1 MKEAPTVSVPVLTY
15 FGFRGLGE
23 PIRLFFED
31 HGIAY
36 RDRRVG
42 MTEEWTALKP
52 QMQFGQMP
60 RLEEGG
66 ATLFQSQAILRHL
79 ARPLGLCGETEAERV
94 RCDISAEAGR
104 DLQQRLWDHFWSPGS
119 DTAAA
124 AAAYETGELPGQLA
138 LAEGWLGDAP
148 FFGGERLLFCDYYV
162 LTVLDEAAA
171 FFPAAV
177 AGAPRLAAYRQRM
190 YARPGIAAY
199 AASGRQPETYGFDPS
214 RGIRRPAVE
223 ASV

>member
-1 MKEAPTVSVPVLTY
+1 MSVPVLTY

-31 HGIAY
+31 QGARY
-36 RDRRVG
+36 EDRRVG
-42 MTEEWTALKP
+42 MNEEWAALKP

-60 RLEEGG
+60 RLQDGET
-66 ATLFQSQAILRHL
+66 TLVQSQAILRHL
-79 ARPLGLCGETEAERV
+79 ARPLGLCGETEAECI

-119 DTAAA
+119 STPEAT
-124 AAAYETGELPGQLA
+124 AAYETGELPGQLA

-171 FFPAAV
+171 FFPNAM
-177 AGAPRLAAYRQRM
+177 AGAARLATYRQRM
-190 YARPGIAAY
+190 YARPRLAAY

-214 RGIRRPAVE
+214 RGIRRPAV
-223 ASV
+223 ATAA